1 MRTKTTTIGHLS
13 LFDEDLEELDLSII
27 HRQGTQLI
35 TFLLG
40 QEKYGLNIL
49 SIKEL
54 VSYPETIARIPGMP
68 DFMIGMINLRGL
80 VVPVMDLRIRFG
92 IDTQEYNSFTVII
105 IVQVEDRLVG
115 LIVDSVADVV
125 YLEDEMTQGSKDLSI
140 GIDTKFISG
149 VANIKDDM
157 VILLDVDYLLSEQE
171 LQSLPMQT
179 EGP

>member
-1 MRTKTTTIGHLS
+1 MA
-13 LFDEDLEELDLSII
+13 
-27 HRQGTQLI
+27 
-35 TFLLG
+35 
-40 QEKYGLNIL
+40 QE
-49 SIKEL
+49 SP
-54 VSYPETIARIPGMP
+54 V
-68 DFMIGMINLRGL
+68 

-92 IDTQEYNSFTVII
+92 IETQEYNSFTVII

-125 YLEDEMTQGSKDLSI
+125 YLEDKMTQGSKDLST

-157 VILLDVDYLLSEQE
+157 VILLDVDYLLSEEE